1 LLGSSHKV
9 RKPLKYFY
17 ALIVFREDE
26 QCRNTASHREAAWIH
41 KEDKKS
47 KKEIL
52 QLIRCPELIHSIA
65 QQSSR

>member
-1 LLGSSHKV
+1 MNNVGTLLRIGK
-9 RKPLKYFY
+9 L
-17 ALIVFREDE
+17 
-26 QCRNTASHREAAWIH
+26 AWIH